1 MRLGIGFLAPKPSDC
16 FLGSSLA
23 SIKSGP
29 YTSDVLRRR
38 DFFKFGL
45 TGAVLSCLGVS
56 CKNESGQSPWKPSE
70 PSLPQPVYELADGHA
85 LYDDFDGNGN
95 LQSYDNQNLAEA
107 GKLSSKI
114 WLAGLATEVV
124 LDPAAAG
131 LFSVVNEDGQR
142 VEYGLQERQVQE
154 IVTYLAEN
162 PRPVTAFEREV
173 LENLL
178 NDRGKTIIDDVE
190 IKGLEKQAKVIQ
202 YVLHRREDLLNDR
215 GRKLMEVLSAKGS
228 SILAQPRF
236 DESFDEREL
245 FVLGRILA
253 EKQVYENYRDSPVR
267 TAMREGERLVRTAIG
282 LRKERQ
288 EIKYV
293 FDAAGKLVDAVPHIP
308 GQPYHGA
315 EKLLLFGARD
325 GCYETQKTSIPIE
338 RGKVYGVAQ
347 IVPAMRSGYVL
358 KITDKVGIYRCTL
371 NSPEFID
378 FGDFK
383 SFSADVMLSSASS
396 SRDFGAGLD
405 YHTTIP
411 EQPPGVSW
419 GAQVLILKY
428 ADGNAFIMG
437 QYYNNNLGIYTG
449 DKLGPAQL
457 DKWYNLR
464 LDIITKRDDGNLK
477 ENELRLDYY
486 LDGVFR
492 ASRIPEDSEILLDPE
507 RTGAGPHR
515 GLIAAGADRTGIAI
529 GYFDNVRGVYK
540 NRVG

>member
-1 MRLGIGFLAPKPSDC
+1 MLK
-16 FLGSSLA
+16 
-23 SIKSGP
+23 
-29 YTSDVLRRR
+29 RR

-45 TGAVLSCLGVS
+45 TGALLSSLGVS
-56 CKNESGQSPWKPSE
+56 CKNDSGADPWEPSE

-114 WLAGLATEVV
+114 WLAGPATEVV
-124 LDPAAAG
+124 LDPTAAG

-178 NDRGKTIIDDVE
+178 NDRGKTIIADVE
-190 IKGLEKQAKVIQ
+190 IKELEKQVKVIQ
-202 YVLHRREDLLNDR
+202 YVLNSREDLLNDR

-236 DESFDEREL
+236 DESFDEREA
-245 FVLGRILA
+245 FVLGQLLA
-253 EKQVYENYRDSPVR
+253 EKQVYENYRNSPVR

-282 LRKERQ
+282 LRKEWQ

-315 EKLLLFGARD
+315 EKLLLLGARD
-325 GCYETQKTSIPIE
+325 GRYETPKRSVPIE

-358 KITDKVGIYRCTL
+358 KITNKLDFYKCTL

-378 FGDFK
+378 FGDFR
-383 SFSADVMLSSASS
+383 SLSADVMLSSASTMPNF
-396 SRDFGAGLD
+396 RAGLD

-411 EQPPGVSW
+411 EQPPGISW
-419 GAQVLILKY
+419 GAGVLIQKN
-428 ADGNAFIMG
+428 ANGNTFIMAR
-437 QYYNNNLGIYTG
+437 YYNNNLGIYTG
-449 DKLGPAQL
+449 DNLGPAQL
-457 DKWYNLR
+457 DKWYNFR
-464 LDIITKRDDGNLK
+464 LDIITKRDDSRLK
-477 ENELRLDYY
+477 DNELRLDYY

-492 ASRIPEDSEILLDPE
+492 ASRIPEDSEILMDPE

-515 GLIAAGADRTGIAI
+515 SLAVAGEEGMGTAI

>member
-1 MRLGIGFLAPKPSDC
+1 MT
-16 FLGSSLA
+16 
-23 SIKSGP
+23 SIKSRS

-38 DFFKFGL
+38 DFFKVGL
-45 TGAVLSCLGVS
+45 TGAALSCLDVS
-56 CKNESGQSPWKPSE
+56 CKNDSTTKPWEPSE
-70 PSLPQPVYELADGHA
+70 PSSPQPVYELADGHA

-107 GKLSSKI
+107 GKLSSKL

-178 NDRGKTIIDDVE
+178 NDRGKTVIADVE
-190 IKGLEKQAKVIQ
+190 IKELEKQVKVIQ
-202 YVLHRREDLLNDR
+202 YVLNRREDLLNDR
-215 GRKLMEVLSAKGS
+215 GRKLMERLFAKGS

-236 DESFDEREL
+236 DEDFDEREL
-245 FVLGRILA
+245 FVLGRLLA
-253 EKQVYENYRDSPVR
+253 EKQVYENFRNSPVR
-267 TAMREGERLVRTAIG
+267 TAMREGERLVRTTIG
-282 LRKERQ
+282 LRKEWQ

-308 GQPYHGA
+308 GQPYHGS
-315 EKLLLFGARD
+315 EKLLLLGAGAGFYD
-325 GCYETQKTSIPIE
+325 TQKRSIPIE

-347 IVPAMRSGYVL
+347 VVPAPRSGYVL
-358 KITDKVGIYRCTL
+358 KITNKLDFYKCTL
-371 NSPEFID
+371 NSPPFVD
-378 FGDFK
+378 FKDFK
-383 SFSADVMLSSASS
+383 SFSADVMLSSASTMQGS
-396 SRDFGAGLD
+396 CAGLD

-411 EQPPGVSW
+411 EQPPGRSW
-419 GAQVLILKY
+419 GAQVLILKNP
-428 ADGNAFIMG
+428 DGNAFIMG
-437 QYYNNNLGIYTG
+437 QYYNVNLGIFTG
-449 DKLGPAQL
+449 DLLGQAQL

-464 LDIITKRDDGNLK
+464 LDIITKRDDGRLK
-477 ENELRLDYY
+477 DNELRLDYY
-486 LDGVFR
+486 LDGVFK
-492 ASRIPEDSEILLDPE
+492 ASRIPEDSEILMDPE

-515 GLIAAGADRTGIAI
+515 SLGVAGEEGTGIAI
-529 GYFDNVRGVYK
+529 GFFDNVRGVYK

>member
-1 MRLGIGFLAPKPSDC
+1 
-16 FLGSSLA
+16 
-23 SIKSGP
+23 
-29 YTSDVLRRR
+29 VLRRR
-38 DFFKFGL
+38 DFFKVGL
-45 TGAVLSCLGVS
+45 TGAALSCLDVS
-56 CKNESGQSPWKPSE
+56 CKNDSTTKPWEPSE
-70 PSLPQPVYELADGHA
+70 PSSPQPVYELADGHA

-114 WLAGLATEVV
+114 WLAGPSTDVV

-178 NDRGKTIIDDVE
+178 NDRGKTVIADVE
-190 IKGLEKQAKVIQ
+190 IKELEKQVKVIQ
-202 YVLHRREDLLNDR
+202 YVLNRRKDLLNDR
-215 GRKLMEVLSAKGS
+215 GRKLMERLSAKGS

-245 FVLGRILA
+245 FVLGRLLA
-253 EKQVYENYRDSPVR
+253 EKQVYENYRNSPVR

-282 LRKERQ
+282 LRKEWQ

-308 GQPYHGA
+308 GQPYHGSK
-315 EKLLLFGARD
+315 KLLLLGARD
-325 GCYETQKTSIPIE
+325 GRYETQKRSIPIE
-338 RGKVYGVAQ
+338 KGKVYGVAQ
-347 IVPAMRSGYVL
+347 ILPAMRSGYVL
-358 KITDKVGIYRCTL
+358 KITNKLGVYRCTL

-378 FGDFK
+378 FGDFR
-383 SFSADVMLSSASS
+383 SLSADVMLSSASNTPS
-396 SRDFGAGLD
+396 FGAGLD

-411 EQPPGVSW
+411 EQPPGISW
-419 GAQVLILKY
+419 GAGVLIQKS
-428 ADGNAFIMG
+428 ANGNIFIMAR
-437 QYYNNNLGIYTG
+437 YYNNNLGIYSG
-449 DKLGPAQL
+449 DNLGPAQL
-457 DKWYNLR
+457 DKWYNFR
-464 LDIITKRDDGNLK
+464 MDIITKRDDGHLK

-492 ASRIPEDSEILLDPE
+492 ASRIPEDSEILIDPN

-515 GLIAAGADRTGIAI
+515 SLAVTGVPETGTAI
-529 GYFDNVRGVYK
+529 GFFDNVRGVYQ